1 MALNFPSSPTTGQ
14 TYTDDNYA
22 VWRFDGVKW
31 DVITSTTKKLFSGA
45 HVELGT
51 NFALTTTPTPI
62 SGGVTAIVPFDTD
75 NYFRV
80 AYPTRI
86 YAPTNGFYRINLI
99 LLSASIGDGSSY
111 TVTLKRNGVYTYA
124 SNVFG
129 ANQSI
134 TFDEI
139 LQLNAEDY
147 VEVYASDSLGT
158 GYIATGS
165 HIEIS
170 RLGLTLGTGISSQ
183 NAFSG
188 VRTELTS
195 EYSTTSTPTPIAWDS
210 TVYDQNADVLG
221 SEYWNAL
228 APDRITVQVTGYY
241 HARCFVQTGSVG
253 SEGSFT
259 VVLKKN
265 GTTIIDDIN
274 MSAND
279 FILLNDTYL
288 LAANDY
294 LEVIVSNINN
304 TGSVTTETYLELYRL
319 GV

>member
-1 MALNFPSSPTTGQ
+1 MPLTFPSSPTTGQ

-45 HVELGT
+45 HVELGS

-62 SGGVTAIVPFDTD
+62 SGGLTAIVPFDTD
-75 NYFRV
+75 NYFRTPF
-80 AYPTRI
+80 PTRI
-86 YAPTNGFYRINLI
+86 YAPSNGFYRINLI
-99 LLSASIGDGSSY
+99 LLSASVGDGSSY
-111 TVTLKRNGVYTYA
+111 TVTLKRNGTYTYA

-139 LQLNAEDY
+139 IQLNAEDY

-158 GYIATGS
+158 GFIATGS

-170 RLGLTLGTGISSQ
+170 RLGLALGTGISSQ

-195 EYSTTSTPTPIAWDS
+195 EYSTTSTPTAVSWDR
-210 TVYDQNADVLG
+210 TAYDQNADVLG
-221 SEYWNAL
+221 TEYWNEL
-228 APDRITVQVTGYY
+228 TPNRITVQVTGYY
-241 HARCFVQTGSVG
+241 HARCFVQTGAVG
-253 SEGSFT
+253 AEESFT
-259 VVLKKN
+259 VSLMKN
-265 GTTIIDDIN
+265 GSTVIDSIN

-279 FILLNDTYL
+279 FILLNDTYYL
-288 LAANDY
+288 TATDY
-294 LEVIVSNINN
+294 LQLIVSNINN